1 MLNMK
6 NTYKEELFS
15 LLKQFL
21 ENKKLKTADIPDDL
35 PELYHLCEI
44 HSLQPI
50 LCYML
55 LGETRL
61 LRESYPDLEKK
72 MHDQYIAS
80 AYHSVQQEASAD
92 EMAER
97 FYKAG
102 IPLAFFK
109 GVLLRKFYPEP
120 QLRTMGDIDCLV
132 SGENRKQAHNL
143 MLEMGYVCDSDKGD
157 VWVYSRGRVSVEMH
171 TRIAQ
176 NSFQNGFDYKAFF
189 SDAMEHTE
197 KAGKYIFLKREY
209 HFCFLIYHIAKH
221 LYSTGAGIRMF
232 LDIAVFLK
240 HYGNEFDWKQAA
252 DLLQKT
258 RLSRTAGAVFQ
269 LCGRWFGA
277 EISWREKVSE
287 EVLDQLEEYI
297 TGGGTFGFET
307 HDVGDMYLRRG
318 YEKGEKEG
326 KHRLRFRLLWHYL
339 FPSADN
345 MLQIMPA
352 VEKWKWLLPAAW
364 VKRWWLGAFRR
375 RSHSLHTVQSML
387 KDDGGRSRREH
398 RMLKE
403 LGL

>member
-55 LGETRL
+55 PGETRL
-61 LRESYPDLEKK
+61 LRERYPDLEKK

-80 AYHSVQQEASAD
+80 AWYSVQQEASAD

-97 FYKAG
+97 FCGAG

-109 GVLLRKFYPEP
+109 GTLLRSFYSEP
-120 QLRTMGDIDCLV
+120 QLRTMSDIDCLV
-132 SGENRKQAHNL
+132 SGEN
-143 MLEMGYVCDSDKGD
+143 
-157 VWVYSRGRVSVEMH
+157 
-171 TRIAQ
+171 
-176 NSFQNGFDYKAFF
+176 
-189 SDAMEHTE
+189 
-197 KAGKYIFLKREY
+197 
-209 HFCFLIYHIAKH
+209 YHIAKH

-232 LDIAVFLK
+232 LDIAVFLQ

-269 LCGRWFGA
+269 LCGRWFGT

>member
-1 MLNMK
+1 MNTEH
-6 NTYKEELFS
+6 TYKEELFS

-21 ENKKLKTADIPDDL
+21 DNKKLKNADIPDDL
-35 PELYHLCEI
+35 PELFRLCGI
-44 HSLQPI
+44 HSLRPI
-50 LCYML
+50 LYYML
-55 LGETRL
+55 LDEAEMLKERW
-61 LRESYPDLEKK
+61 PDLAGK

-80 AYHSVQQEASAD
+80 AYHCVQQEASAE
-92 EMAER
+92 EMSDR
-97 FYKAG
+97 FCREG
-102 IPLAFFK
+102 ILLVFFK
-109 GVLLRKFYPEP
+109 GILLRSFYPEP

-132 SGENRKQAHNL
+132 AGEDRRKAHKM
-143 MLEMGYVCDSDKGD
+143 MLEMGYTCDSDKGD

-176 NSFQNGFDYKAFF
+176 NPFQNGFDYKTFF

-197 KAGKYIFLKREY
+197 QAGKYIVLEKEY

-240 HYGNEFDWKQAA
+240 HYGNEFDWSQAA
-252 DLLQKT
+252 ELLQKT
-258 RLSRTAGAVFQ
+258 RLARTAGAVFQ
-269 LCGRWFGA
+269 LCARWFGT
-277 EISWREKVSE
+277 EIPWKDKVDE
-287 EVLDQLEEYI
+287 DVLDQLEEYI
-297 TGGGTFGFET
+297 TAGGTFGFET
-307 HDVGDMYLRRG
+307 HDVGDIYLRRG
-318 YEKGEKEG
+318 YGKDEKEG
-326 KHRLRFRLLWHYL
+326 KARMRFRLLRQYF

-345 MLQIMPA
+345 MIQIMPA